1 MDLLKPPPIARSVQ
15 APSNTSGEG
24 AGEGFGNKPWVLI
37 RVLNIMD
44 PNILGLG
51 AFIRVLSMNPTIE
64 VLALAGGSR
73 ALHAFCLKRGCGS
86 ASAPDY
92 YSLVLCFT
100 LLLRNA

>member
-1 MDLLKPPPIARSVQ
+1 
-15 APSNTSGEG
+15 
-24 AGEGFGNKPWVLI
+24 
-37 RVLNIMD
+37 
-44 PNILGLG
+44 
-51 AFIRVLSMNPTIE
+51 MNPTIE